1 MTRPVYWPRPLAL
14 SAEEWG
20 SFEAAPCPLCART
33 RTMGSPAPRLGALPS
48 LLPEVLVRT
57 AWSPGPWEILCLQL
71 RKLAIQRST
80 EKHTGEKIYGKQKE
94 QNQVLGLWS
103 LPIAVS
109 EKTLLL
115 GFPGIGQPLFILII
129 RV

>member
-20 SFEAAPCPLCART
+20 SFEAAPCPLCARA

-57 AWSPGPWEILCLQL
+57 AWSPGPWEILSLQL
-71 RKLAIQRST
+71 RKLAIR
-80 EKHTGEKIYGKQKE
+80 
-94 QNQVLGLWS
+94 
-103 LPIAVS
+103 
-109 EKTLLL
+109 
-115 GFPGIGQPLFILII
+115 
-129 RV
+129 